1 MHDRRREYLY
11 SKLTVSPSLIDIF
24 LYSTSMC
31 RYVVCWL
38 CVFNLFQYVLKNEND
53 IKKKR
58 YLSHPLV
65 DTMVWQCMTIF
76 PIDLQ
81 YISTFE
87 YILLQLDLQP

>member
-1 MHDRRREYLY
+1 MYFF
-11 SKLTVSPSLIDIF
+11 IQQ
-24 LYSTSMC
+24 
-31 RYVVCWL
+31 VCVGML
-38 CVFNLFQYVLKNEND
+38 CVGCVFSIFFNKMLLLKNEND

>member
-1 MHDRRREYLY
+1 M
-11 SKLTVSPSLIDIF
+11 
-24 LYSTSMC
+24 
-31 RYVVCWL
+31 L
-38 CVFNLFQYVLKNEND
+38 CVGCVFSIFNMLLLKNEND